1 MSLKASKFGI
11 KSYELCESS
20 SGYLWSFIIYTGKDT
35 VFQTAYISDTT
46 TKTAEIVLSFV
57 QPLLKKGHMLWMDN
71 FYNSPAL
78 AERLKSL
85 NTNCVG
91 TLRLNRKD
99 VPKTLKEKRLKKGEM
114 IAQHSGSCL
123 FEVA

>member
-1 MSLKASKFGI
+1 MNSASPVRGTCGLLLFVQAKT
-11 KSYELCESS
+11 LCSKQ
-20 SGYLWSFIIYTGKDT
+20 LT
-35 VFQTAYISDTT
+35 FQASQQ
-46 TKTAEIVLSFV
+46 TAEIALSLV
-57 QPLLKKGHMLWMDN
+57 EPLLKKGHMLWMDN